1 MADALPAFKRL
12 LEVFNRLGISYAVG
26 GSLASSVHGIP
37 RATIDIDIIVDPQ
50 QQQIEPFAR
59 KLEADFYADPVV
71 IQDCIDA
78 GRSFNL
84 IHYQSGYKFV
94 LFPLSPDPYY
104 QVEFARRQMIDFP
117 LGDERLNFLVVAPE
131 DAILTKLAWY
141 RAGGETSGRHW
152 NDLLGIF
159 KIHAGRLDEAYL
171 KKWAAHLSVEDL
183 WTQLLET

>member
-1 MADALPAFKRL
+1 MTDALPAFKRL

-37 RATIDIDIIVDPQ
+37 RATIDIDIIVDLQ

-104 QVEFARRQMIDFP
+104 QVELACFSHKFRPCSTKPVVLVGADHRVGP
-117 LGDERLNFLVVAPE
+117 LPVS
-131 DAILTKLAWY
+131 T
-141 RAGGETSGRHW
+141 
-152 NDLLGIF
+152 
-159 KIHAGRLDEAYL
+159 
-171 KKWAAHLSVEDL
+171 
-183 WTQLLET
+183 

>member
-1 MADALPAFKRL
+1 MANAVPAFKRL

-37 RATIDIDIIVDPQ
+37 RATIDIDIIVDLQ
-50 QQQIEPFAR
+50 QQRIEPFAR

-104 QVEFARRQMIDFP
+104 SSRISLLFSQVSPVLHKTRCSRRGRPPCRPTTGQHMMFGVNLWKRSYIDTTGRAQWPVPAR
-117 LGDERLNFLVVAPE
+117 
-131 DAILTKLAWY
+131 
-141 RAGGETSGRHW
+141 S
-152 NDLLGIF
+152 
-159 KIHAGRLDEAYL
+159 
-171 KKWAAHLSVEDL
+171 S
-183 WTQLLET
+183 